1 MWFDMGFQ
9 LISIMVPAVF
19 VIVLAVF
26 ILIFVKGIGT
36 WSKNNRSP
44 RLTVDAVVTAKRAEV
59 SHHHTA
65 GGGAGAC
72 GGGVSSSTWY
82 YVTFQVESGDR
93 MELSVSG
100 QDYGMMAEGDRG
112 SLSFQGT
119 RFLGFQ
125 RR

>member
-9 LISIMVPAVF
+9 LINIMVPVIF

-26 ILIFVKGIGT
+26 ILIFVKGIVT

-44 RLTVDAVVTAKRAEV
+44 RLTVDAVVVAKRTEV

-65 GGGAGAC
+65 VGGAGVCGGGA
-72 GGGVSSSTWY
+72 SSSTWY

-112 SLSFQGT
+112 SLAFQGT

>member
-9 LISIMVPAVF
+9 LINIMVPVIF

-26 ILIFVKGIGT
+26 ILILVKGIGT

-44 RLTVDAVVTAKRAEV
+44 RLTVDAVVVAKRTEV

-65 GGGAGAC
+65 GGGAGVC
-72 GGGVSSSTWY
+72 GGGASSSTWY
-82 YVTFQVESGDR
+82 YVTFEVESGDR

-112 SLSFQGT
+112 SLSLQGT

>member
-9 LISIMVPAVF
+9 LISIMVPVIF

-26 ILIFVKGIGT
+26 ILILVKGIGT

-82 YVTFQVESGDR
+82 YVTFEVESGDR

-112 SLSFQGT
+112 SLFFQGT

>member
-9 LISIMVPAVF
+9 LINIMVPVIF

-26 ILIFVKGIGT
+26 ILIFVKGIVT

-44 RLTVDAVVTAKRAEV
+44 RLTVDAVVVAKRTEV

-65 GGGAGAC
+65 VGGAGVCGGGA
-72 GGGVSSSTWY
+72 SSSTWY

-112 SLSFQGT
+112 SLSLQGT